1 MSKMEAD
8 RIFAEMKQQEA
19 KKKGEENEKLKQFI
33 IAQMVIEKKY
43 FLHNVH
49 IIFELYNIHY
59 RLKSK
64 PEISM
69 R

>member
-49 IIFELYNIHY
+49 VIFELYNIHY

>member
-8 RIFAEMKQQEA
+8 RIFAEMKQQEV